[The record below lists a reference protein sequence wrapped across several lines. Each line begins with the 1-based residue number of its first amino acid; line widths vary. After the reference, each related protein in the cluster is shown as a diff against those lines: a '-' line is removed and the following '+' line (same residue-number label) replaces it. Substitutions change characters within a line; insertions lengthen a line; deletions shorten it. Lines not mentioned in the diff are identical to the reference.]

1 MAYKSGFFNSIN
13 GDRKYNAE
21 DMSHFYG
28 QLISNGVLSRT
39 ESSLQ
44 VTANTGLTINIAK
57 GWAWINSHWFYNDS
71 PITLTVST
79 TDTNPRK
86 DSVILRLNNEQQAD
100 GRSITPMILEGDSS
114 DYPKP
119 TRTDLIYDIVLAHID
134 VPNNVT
140 SINNQYIKDTRA
152 DTNICGWVTGLID
165 QVDTTT
171 LFNQWQSAYQNF
183 YNDFTSWFNH
193 LTDALGISTYNHRY
207 EVNAI
212 STENQWTFQPKIAE
226 YNPIDGDILDVYI
239 NGFRIVKDIDYTVG
253 GNGANLNISF
263 KNSLSADNNISVVV
277 IKSKLGVYPY
287 YSGSSNDSNS
297 VVQSNVIETINNNI
311 DMNICAYEEIEE
323 G

>member
-1 MAYKSGFFNSIN
+1 MMAYKSGFFNSMN

-28 QLISNGVLSRT
+28 QLISNGVLSKA

-44 VTANTGLTINIAK
+44 VSAGTGLTVTISK
-57 GWAWINSHWFYNDS
+57 GWAWINTHWFYNDS

-114 DYPKP
+114 NYPEP

-140 SINNQYIKDTRA
+140 SINNQYIMDTRA
-152 DTNICGWVTGLID
+152 DTNLCGWVTGLIT

-171 LFNQWQSAYQNF
+171 LFKQWQSAYMEF
-183 YNDFTSWFNH
+183 YIEFTSWFND
-193 LTDALGISTYNHRY
+193 LTETLGIATFNNRI
-207 EVNAI
+207 EINAI
-212 STENQWTFQPKIAE
+212 SSKNQMNFKPNVADYDTS
-226 YNPIDGDILDVYI
+226 DILDVYI
-239 NGFRIVKDIDYTVG
+239 NNFRLTPNIDYTFS

-263 KNSLSADNNISVVV
+263 KNALDSDNNISVV
-277 IKSKLGVYPY
+277 ILQSKKGV
-287 YSGSSNDSNS
+287 STSNFQSIDT
-297 VVQSNVIETINNNI
+297 VAPPSNVNSISAIFSTYERI
-311 DMNICAYEEIEE
+311 D
-323 G
+323 